1 MSSLEDSTHCS
12 THVVI
17 SLGVLKALD
26 APRKVG
32 QHRRV
37 MQMVARCRK
46 LHCPAS
52 RIRTTSKGLRG
63 FLRDGFDNFFEVLL
77 PAHSWVRVEKG
88 FSVLDT
94 ALRTGLS
101 WLCVL
106 VKGQFSVS
114 QIPSPHCLMNK
125 SRSRNTSWRKQGPAA
140 AMRSCYILLS
150 YVVISFAH

>member
-1 MSSLEDSTHCS
+1 MSQTPLS
-12 THVVI
+12 
-17 SLGVLKALD
+17 
-26 APRKVG
+26 
-32 QHRRV
+32 
-37 MQMVARCRK
+37 
-46 LHCPAS
+46 S

-106 VKGQFSVS
+106 VKGQFSAS

-150 YVVISFAH
+150 FRLHTKEQHGTNTAQCQYRYTV